1 MSQGVKTIF
10 KVLIGTAVILVVG
23 ALALEWYNISVSGM
37 QLKQCCTMA
46 ANQSCELYTQ
56 ETYKVKGGAYSTQ
69 LPAIVA
75 PDGTVY
81 ISGNIYVGSNTASIW
96 TGIHTSSNFY
106 NFAKM
111 APGGSFTYNHVTYYF
126 EHTNCA
132 DNASNYYNEFAGYG
146 GFPAATQQLRYMFPY
161 LNRLVTATDPAN
173 YATLST
179 HTHFTKSITYSE
191 YNSGSSRIVAYNA
204 AKSALRMRNEM
215 YTPVNL
221 GVPYFDANTLT
232 RTFRWNVTQLLT
244 NSDSDNIHVDEAG
257 QYYVAYKGFRCYTSR
272 AIINELHY
280 YVLDTANSSDAAL
293 LQQMTGIKSGALVTA
308 SEGLTT
314 VNSTSNMYT
323 GAAKAAYD
331 RSNRIVTVVGI
342 SYSIPITYEG
352 ITPLRQI
359 FAYGWRSEAQSNM
372 VDGYSGGQFDYDD
385 FTATEDLQYQY
396 DIDNLSNRSAGGAGG
411 LISTTGDL
419 YYVLVK

>member
-1 MSQGVKTIF
+1 
-10 KVLIGTAVILVVG
+10 
-23 ALALEWYNISVSGM
+23 
-37 QLKQCCTMA
+37 
-46 ANQSCELYTQ
+46 
-56 ETYKVKGGAYSTQ
+56 
-69 LPAIVA
+69 
-75 PDGTVY
+75 
-81 ISGNIYVGSNTASIW
+81 
-96 TGIHTSSNFY
+96 
-106 NFAKM
+106 
-111 APGGSFTYNHVTYYF
+111 
-126 EHTNCA
+126 
-132 DNASNYYNEFAGYG
+132 
-146 GFPAATQQLRYMFPY
+146 
-161 LNRLVTATDPAN
+161 
-173 YATLST
+173 
-179 HTHFTKSITYSE
+179 
-191 YNSGSSRIVAYNA
+191 
-204 AKSALRMRNEM
+204 
-215 YTPVNL
+215 
-221 GVPYFDANTLT
+221 
-232 RTFRWNVTQLLT
+232 
-244 NSDSDNIHVDEAG
+244 
-257 QYYVAYKGFRCYTSR
+257 
-272 AIINELHY
+272 
-280 YVLDTANSSDAAL
+280 
-293 LQQMTGIKSGALVTA
+293 MTGIKSGALVTA